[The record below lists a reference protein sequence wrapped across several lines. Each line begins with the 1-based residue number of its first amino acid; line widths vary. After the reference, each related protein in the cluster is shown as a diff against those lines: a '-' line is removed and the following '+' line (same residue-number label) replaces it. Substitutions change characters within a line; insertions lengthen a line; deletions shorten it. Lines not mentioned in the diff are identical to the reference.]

1 LALEEIFVG
10 ADDQDTSSELADRR
24 FLERAVELADEG
36 MRSGMGGPFGAV
48 VVRSDEAIAEGCNQ
62 VTSANDPTAHAEIV
76 AIRRACRTLDTFDLS
91 GCVLYASTEP
101 CPMCLGAI
109 LWARLDRVVFSTPRS
124 EAARAGFDDEHFY
137 REVSTSVEGREL
149 PCSQILLPQAQT
161 VLERWTTDEG
171 KQRY

>member
-1 LALEEIFVG
+1 M
-10 ADDQDTSSELADRR
+10 
-24 FLERAVELADEG
+24 ELADEG
-36 MRSGMGGPFGAV
+36 MRSSLGGPFGAV
-48 VVRSDEAIAEGCNQ
+48 VVRSAEVIAECCNL

-76 AIRRACRTLDTFDLS
+76 AIRRACRALDTFDLS

-109 LWARLDRVVFSTPRS
+109 LWARLDRVVFSTSRT

-137 REVSTSVEGREL
+137 REVSTPVEDRDL
-149 PCSQILLPQAQT
+149 RCSQVLLPQAQA
-161 VLERWTTDEG
+161 VLERWATDEE

>member
-1 LALEEIFVG
+1 M
-10 ADDQDTSSELADRR
+10 
-24 FLERAVELADEG
+24 ELADEG
-36 MRSGMGGPFGAV
+36 MRSGLGGPFGAV
-48 VVRSDEAIAEGCNQ
+48 VVRSGEAIAEGCNQ

-76 AIRRACRTLDTFDLS
+76 AIRQACRALDTFDLS

-109 LWARLDRVVFSTPRS
+109 LWARLDRVVFSTSRT

-137 REVSTSVEGREL
+137 REVSTPVEDRDL
-149 PCSQILLPQAQT
+149 QCSQVLLPQAQA
-161 VLERWTTDEG
+161 VLERWAADLE